1 MSGIFISYRRED
13 SAGWVGHLAS
23 LLQNHFRAAEVFM
36 DIHAIEPGMDF
47 VEVLT
52 THLRACDVL
61 LAVIGPHWLT
71 TQDHS
76 GRYRLEDPADYVR
89 LEIITALDR
98 TIRVIPVLV
107 GGAKMPTV
115 AELPAELGRLVRRQ
129 AHELSDTRWEYDAQ
143 QLVMILEKILG
154 APRLTVSEPPER
166 ASGGGRPDSRWNFRV
181 MLLPVSGILAAV
193 GLGTVFSWLY
203 PSIDITFN
211 LAVLFLLVGWVLVL
225 TVWGLGQTIRRE
237 KS

>member
-13 SAGWVGHLAS
+13 SSGWVGHLAS
-23 LLQNHFRAAEVFM
+23 LLQGHFKAAEVFM
-36 DIHAIEPGMDF
+36 DIHMIEPGMDF

-71 TQDHS
+71 AQDHA
-76 GRYRLEDPADYVR
+76 GQYRLEDPADYVR
-89 LEIITALDR
+89 LEITTALDR
-98 TIRVIPVLV
+98 NIRVIPVLV
-107 GGAKMPTV
+107 GGATMPTV
-115 AELPAELGRLVRRQ
+115 AEMPAELGRLVRRQ
-129 AHELSDTRWEYDAQ
+129 AHELSDMRWEYDAQ
-143 QLVMILEKILG
+143 QLVAILEKILG
-154 APRLTVSEPPER
+154 EPTLTVSEPQER
-166 ASGGGRPDSRWNFRV
+166 AGGGGAPDSRWSFRA
-181 MLLPVSGILAAV
+181 MLLPVSGIMVAV

-211 LAVLFLLVGWVLVL
+211 LAILFMLVGWLLVL
-225 TVWGLGQTIRRE
+225 TVGGLGRTIRRE